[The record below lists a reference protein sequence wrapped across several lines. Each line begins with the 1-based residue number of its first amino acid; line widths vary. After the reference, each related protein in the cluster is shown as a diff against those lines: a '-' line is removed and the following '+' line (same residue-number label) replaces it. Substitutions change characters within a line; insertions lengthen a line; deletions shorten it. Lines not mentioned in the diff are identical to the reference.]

1 MEREHKRLLIAQEVM
16 CDAQANADERIAEAE
31 AKHAG
36 EHDDLQEKLHILY
49 DVADNWIREKRGGKN
64 GAPPAEP

>member
-16 CDAQANADERIAEAE
+16 CDAQTKADERIAEAE

-36 EHDDLQEKLHILY
+36 EHDD
-49 DVADNWIREKRGGKN
+49 VVDNWIREKRGGKN
-64 GAPPAEP
+64 GAPPAALLKAG